1 MLQCMKGY
9 HDLLQRRWQ
18 QGRRMTNTESA
29 LETTKHLSE
38 IGIGVGT
45 RNVLM
50 EEVGD
55 QLGRD

>member
-1 MLQCMKGY
+1 MKGY